1 MPLSKRA
8 QTIMQRV
15 RPARKAHQILNVW
28 DDIVA
33 LRGIRLTYSQIAD
46 ELAKEYEIE
55 VSAKRLQA
63 ICSAIRRRS
72 RSGKEP
78 QPQAGLVTLPSRE
91 NASVLEEMNENI
103 RAAKM
108 QGKFKFGVERSEQ

>member
-1 MPLSKRA
+1 M
-8 QTIMQRV
+8 
-15 RPARKAHQILNVW
+15 W

-33 LRGIRLTYSQIAD
+33 LRGIRLTYSQIAH
-46 ELAKEYEIE
+46 ELANEYGIE

-78 QPQAGLVTLPSRE
+78 QPQAGLVALPSRE
-91 NASVLEEMNENI
+91 NVSVLEEMNENI

-108 QGKFKFGVERSEQ
+108 QGKFQFGGGRSKQ